1 MDEFFGATVGSALR
15 SCLEAKYPREACTHN
30 QKQPTE
36 SKGRGGSLA
45 APPGNWG
52 PWETVFDRVA
62 GPARTLRID
71 FKTTTETP
79 STFSVEIQGGNGQNF
94 ERLGPGSATV
104 RLTENTTTEIRM
116 RARSHGIIAQ
126 RILVSII

>member
-1 MDEFFGATVGSALR
+1 M
-15 SCLEAKYPREACTHN
+15 
-30 QKQPTE
+30 
-36 SKGRGGSLA
+36 
-45 APPGNWG
+45 
-52 PWETVFDRVA
+52 A
-62 GPARTLRID
+62 GPARTLRIE

-79 STFSVEIQGGNGQNF
+79 STFSVEVQGGNGQNF

-126 RILVSII
+126 RILVSVI